1 MTGLFH
7 CLVSG
12 MVLVL
17 SPRQGHYS
25 RVFYGDNLAGQ
36 YLYQPQNVL
45 RHCPVWRLLY
55 ALPVYTQPFL
65 SCCLHWSHSPSEAQW
80 KAACSLALE
89 WCLPSLPHN
98 TGSSLLLPTPNTC
111 FHYSESEETSHY
123 TICVF
128 QGTENSQGQVPLDII
143 RPGW

>member
-1 MTGLFH
+1 MEKTWQGSFFTNPRTY
-7 CLVSG
+7 SG
-12 MVLVL
+12 TVL
-17 SPRQGHYS
+17 
-25 RVFYGDNLAGQ
+25 YGGFSM
-36 YLYQPQNVL
+36 PS
-45 RHCPVWRLLY
+45 
-55 ALPVYTQPFL
+55 PVYRQPFL